1 MLTSRG
7 AYFIVG
13 LIKVCRLRRAVVD
26 QYQCELC
33 LQEVRVREWTALVA
47 HPEIG
52 PSGRTPW
59 AGEAV
64 DRRRTARCDVDVGRA
79 VPAVRQVKW

>member
-33 LQEVRVREWTALVA
+33 LQEVRVRE
-47 HPEIG
+47 
-52 PSGRTPW
+52 
-59 AGEAV
+59 
-64 DRRRTARCDVDVGRA
+64 
-79 VPAVRQVKW
+79 